1 MAGGGARIKTGIPAG
16 VHVMLMGVG
25 EGSPPTKKLRSMQR
39 RWKMT
44 LAGAGTAVAAA
55 GLSVLL
61 VLLLPGRP
69 VARQRAVPV
78 MHIWGILF
86 G

>member
-1 MAGGGARIKTGIPAG
+1 MR
-16 VHVMLMGVG
+16 
-25 EGSPPTKKLRSMQR
+25 R
-39 RWKMT
+39 RWKII

-69 VARQRAVPV
+69 RGSARSRSC
-78 MHIWGILF
+78 IWGILS

>member
-1 MAGGGARIKTGIPAG
+1 
-16 VHVMLMGVG
+16 
-25 EGSPPTKKLRSMQR
+25 MQR
-39 RWKMT
+39 RWKVT

-61 VLLLPGRP
+61 VLLLAGRP
-69 VARQRAVPV
+69 RGSARSRSC
-78 MHIWGILF
+78 IWDILS

>member
-1 MAGGGARIKTGIPAG
+1 
-16 VHVMLMGVG
+16 
-25 EGSPPTKKLRSMQR
+25 MQR
-39 RWKMT
+39 RWKIT

-69 VARQRAVPV
+69 VARQRALLRGSACLARSACSAV
-78 MHIWGILF
+78 MKMPKGSFPPLTA
-86 G
+86 